1 MFFVTPA
8 CDSSSMR
15 SWTGTSRAIRVRPPR
30 ASASNGVWSVVRT
43 LIKLPPRGTVTPPA
57 WEVRFGREWRN
68 RTSGAHH
75 HHPGFRDRLPTIRQ
89 HSRIDRGVPSG
100 SRTPFSG
107 LKARRHSPRRPMGR
121 CDPAGSRTRS
131 CALRGR
137 RRFRVVHRA
146 VWTARESNPP
156 RVACKASLHPSARPW
171 CWSISRPASRP
182 RSCAASV
189 WAAGIEPA
197 WTWFRARWPAIDPH
211 PVTSCWVTGGDR
223 TRTSSFTARRA
234 LQYTTATWCRSPSWN
249 RTSVTGFKGRL
260 TTFDRGKR
268 VVGVE
273 GIEPPSAVCRTAA
286 LPLDETPIAV
296 SDHTFGLMLVAA
308 WA

>member
-1 MFFVTPA
+1 M
-8 CDSSSMR
+8 
-15 SWTGTSRAIRVRPPR
+15 
-30 ASASNGVWSVVRT
+30 
-43 LIKLPPRGTVTPPA
+43 
-57 WEVRFGREWRN
+57 
-68 RTSGAHH
+68 
-75 HHPGFRDRLPTIRQ
+75 PTIRQ
-89 HSRIDRGVPSG
+89 HSRICVPSG

-137 RRFRVVHRA
+137 RHFRVVHRA
-146 VWTARESNPP
+146 
-156 RVACKASLHPSARPW
+156 W

-182 RSCAASV
+182 RLCAASV

-211 PVTSCWVTGGDR
+211 PVDVASWWVTGGDR

-234 LQYTTATWCRSPSWN
+234 LQYTTATTSQAPRAGIEPASPASKAGSRPSIGEN
-249 RTSVTGFKGRL
+249 
-260 TTFDRGKR
+260 
-268 VVGVE
+268 VGVE

-286 LPLDETPIAV
+286 LPLDETPVAT
-296 SDHTFGLMLVAA
+296 SDRYFGLMLVAA